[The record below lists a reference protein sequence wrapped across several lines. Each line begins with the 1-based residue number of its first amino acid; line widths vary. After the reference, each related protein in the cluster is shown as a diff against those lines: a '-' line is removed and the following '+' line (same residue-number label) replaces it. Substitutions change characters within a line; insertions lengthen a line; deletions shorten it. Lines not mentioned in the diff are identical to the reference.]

1 MNADAIQEHMCA
13 SEFGNAFLCNI
24 VVLIFKVYLFKNINS
39 KINKENINDN
49 LD

>member
-13 SEFGNAFLCNI
+13 SEFGNAFLYNI
-24 VVLIFKVYLFKNINS
+24 VVLVFKVYLLKNMNS